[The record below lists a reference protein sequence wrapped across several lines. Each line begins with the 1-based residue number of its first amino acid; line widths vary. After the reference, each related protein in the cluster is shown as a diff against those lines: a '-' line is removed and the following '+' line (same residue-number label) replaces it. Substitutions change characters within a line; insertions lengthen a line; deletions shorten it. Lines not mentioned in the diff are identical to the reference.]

1 MGGWRVGAGHRAPHI
16 PAGRRTRA
24 GSPQPSSLSA
34 GGGDSVKAAGLARGP
49 PESDRSGSPRPQ
61 PCAARRA
68 SCPSSPAQR
77 RRVGRAPAADRL
89 PLPPL
94 LGLGLWCNGAG
105 ASEKKT
111 KVTPLSASKS
121 RVSATLEDPTGL
133 ASLGPPPQLTM
144 MAAASS
150 SHRRGSRRSRGRS
163 SGTTAGAT
171 VRSARARRPASTGQG
186 DKSQRSK

>member
-1 MGGWRVGAGHRAPHI
+1 M
-16 PAGRRTRA
+16 
-24 GSPQPSSLSA
+24 
-34 GGGDSVKAAGLARGP
+34 KAAGLARGP
-49 PESDRSGSPRPQ
+49 PESDRGGSPRPQ
-61 PCAARRA
+61 PCAARQT

-77 RRVGRAPAADRL
+77 RPVGRAPAAERP

-94 LGLGLWCNGAG
+94 AGLCRWCTWAG

-111 KVTPLSASKS
+111 RVTPLSAPLRASAAKS
-121 RVSATLEDPTGL
+121 RVSATLEDPTAF

-144 MAAASS
+144 MAAAHS

-163 SGTTAGAT
+163 SGTTAGAA